1 MRLKLQELQ
10 KAKNKAQ
17 ALRQQKPNGYKE
29 INEIFYHQGLPF
41 VPKAI

>member
-10 KAKNKAQ
+10 KSNSKAQ
-17 ALRQQKPNGYKE
+17 ELRQQKANNYKK

-41 VPKAI
+41 IPKAI